1 MTGEGRR
8 GEVFRGQEG
17 KGQAVLEQLAELKR
31 GIVEIVSEEELVAK
45 LRKDRPLRIKVGFDP
60 TAPDIHL
67 GHTVVLQ
74 KMRQF
79 QDAGHDVI
87 CLIGDF
93 TGMIGD
99 PSGRSSTR
107 PPLTRAE
114 VLANA
119 KTYQEQV
126 KKILDP
132 NRTIMRFNSEW
143 MDNMVVSDFIK
154 LTSVQTVAR
163 MLERDDFK
171 KRFHAQHP
179 ISIHEF
185 LYPFVQG
192 YDSVAL
198 QADVELGGTDQVFN
212 LLMGREVQKAYGQ
225 EPQVIMTLPLLEGT
239 DGVQKMSK
247 SYDNYIGVD
256 EEPSDMYGKVMSV
269 SDGLMWKY
277 YELLSG
283 LHIPQIAAMKTAV
296 EEGSLHPMD
305 AKMKLAFEMVER
317 FHGKDP
323 AVSAQEG
330 FVKVFKSRQLPED
343 MPEISLEL
351 ERPWICAVLK
361 EAGLVG
367 GTSEARRMIA
377 QGAVHVDDAK
387 VTDAELVLAGGPHI
401 IKVGKRRFARVTL
414 S

>member
-239 DGVQKMSK
+239 AGVQKMSK

-256 EEPSDMYGKVMSV
+256 EAPSDMYGKVMSV

-305 AKMKLAFEMVER
+305 AKMQLAFEMVER
-317 FHGKDP
+317 FHGKDR

-377 QGAVHVDDAK
+377 QGAVHIDDAK

>member
-1 MTGEGRR
+1 M
-8 GEVFRGQEG
+8 
-17 KGQAVLEQLAELKR
+17 LEQLAELKR
-31 GIVEIVSEEELVAK
+31 GIVDIVSEEELIAK
-45 LRKDRPLRIKVGFDP
+45 LRKGRPLRVKVGFDP

-107 PPLTRAE
+107 PPLTRPE
-114 VLANA
+114 VLENA

-132 NRTIMRFNSEW
+132 AKTIMRFNSEW
-143 MDNMVVSDFIK
+143 MDPMVVSDFIK

-171 KRFHAQHP
+171 KRFQSQDP
-179 ISIHEF
+179 LSIHEF

-198 QADVELGGTDQVFN
+198 EADVELGGTDQVFN

-247 SYDNYIGVD
+247 SYNNYIGVD
-256 EEPSDMYGKVMSV
+256 EAPSDMYGKVMSI
-269 SDGLMWKY
+269 SDALMWKY

-283 LHIPQIAAMKTAV
+283 LHIPEIAQMKRAV
-296 EEGSLHPMD
+296 DAGSLHPMD

-317 FHGKDP
+317 FHGKGRAD
-323 AVSAQEG
+323 AAQDG
-330 FVKVFKSRQLPED
+330 FVKVFKSKEMPED
-343 MPEISLEL
+343 MPEVKLSLEK
-351 ERPWICAVLK
+351 PWICAVLK
-361 EAGLVG
+361 EAGLVA
-367 GTSEARRMIA
+367 GTSEARRLIA
-377 QGAVHVDDAK
+377 QGAVHIDDEK
-387 VTDAELVLAGGPHI
+387 ISDAELVLAKGSHI
-401 IKVGKRRFARVTL
+401 IKVGKRRFARVDL
-414 S
+414 Y

>member
-1 MTGEGRR
+1 MME
-8 GEVFRGQEG
+8 
-17 KGQAVLEQLAELKR
+17 AQLKEIKR
-31 GIVEIVSEEELVAK
+31 GIVDIVSEPELIAK
-45 LRKDRPLRIKVGFDP
+45 LKRGKPLKVKVGFDP

-119 KTYQEQV
+119 RTYQDQV

-132 NRTIMRFNSEW
+132 ARTIIRFNSEW

-154 LTSVQTVAR
+154 LTSIQTVAR

-171 KRFHAQHP
+171 KRFSQQHP

-185 LYPFVQG
+185 LYPFIQG

-198 QADVELGGTDQVFN
+198 EADIELGGTDQIFN
-212 LLMGREVQKAYGQ
+212 LYMGREVQKAFGQ
-225 EPQVIMTLPLLEGT
+225 EPQVVMTLPLLEGT

-247 SYDNYIGVD
+247 SYNNYIGVD
-256 EEPSDMYGKVMSV
+256 DAPSDMFGKVMSI
-269 SDGLMWKY
+269 SDELMWKY
-277 YELLSG
+277 YLLLSARPSDAITQLKQDVDLG
-283 LHIPQIAAMKTAV
+283 RA
-296 EEGSLHPMD
+296 HPMEV
-305 AKMKLAFEMVER
+305 KMAL
-317 FHGKDP
+317 
-323 AVSAQEG
+323 AQELVGRYHGPEKALQALDG
-330 FVKVFKSRQLPED
+330 FAKVFRSRELPDD
-343 MPEISLEL
+343 MPTFVLTMEK
-351 ERPWICAVLK
+351 PWICAILK
-361 EAGLVG
+361 ESGLAKS
-367 GTSEARRMIA
+367 TSEARRLIQ
-377 QGAVHVDDAK
+377 QGGIKLNEEKVDSDDL
-387 VTDAELVLAGGPHI
+387 TLMPGTYI
-401 IKVGKRRFARVTL
+401 IQAGKRRFAKVVIKGEGVV
-414 S
+414 

>member
-1 MTGEGRR
+1 MIRPFTKGALN
-8 GEVFRGQEG
+8 VFEQ
-17 KGQAVLEQLAELKR
+17 QLAELKR
-31 GIVEIVSEEELVAK
+31 GIVDIVSEAELIAK
-45 LRKDRPLRIKVGFDP
+45 LKKGRPLKIKVGFDP

-99 PSGRSSTR
+99 PSGRSATR
-107 PPLTRAE
+107 PPLTRQE
-114 VLANA
+114 VLENA
-119 KTYQEQV
+119 KTYQDQV

-132 NRTIMRFNSEW
+132 KRTIMRFNSEW
-143 MDNMVVSDFIK
+143 MDNMVVADFIK

-171 KRFHAQHP
+171 KRYQQQHP

-185 LYPFVQG
+185 LYPFIQG

-198 QADVELGGTDQVFN
+198 EADVELGGTDQVFN
-212 LLMGREVQKAYGQ
+212 LLMGREVQKAFGQ
-225 EPQVIMTLPLLEGT
+225 ETQVIMTLPLLEGT

-247 SYDNYIGVD
+247 SYNNYIGVD
-256 EEPSDMYGKVMSV
+256 DAPSEMYGKVMSITD
-269 SDGLMWKY
+269 SLMWKY
-277 YELLSG
+277 YELLSA
-283 LHIPQIAAMKTAV
+283 LHIPEIQEMKKAV
-296 EEGSLHPMD
+296 DAGSLHPMD
-305 AKMKLAFEMVER
+305 AKMKLAHEMVER
-317 FHGKDP
+317 FHGRVQADG
-323 AVSAQEG
+323 ARDG
-330 FVKVFKSRQLPED
+330 FVKVFKSKELPED
-343 MPEISLEL
+343 MPTVSLSM

-361 EAGLVG
+361 EAGLVS

-377 QGAVHVDDAK
+377 QGAVHIGDEK
-387 VTDAELVLAGGPHI
+387 ITDAEHVLAGGSHI
-401 IKVGKRRFARVTL
+401 IKVGKRRFARVEIA
-414 S
+414 

>member
-1 MTGEGRR
+1 
-8 GEVFRGQEG
+8 VFE
-17 KGQAVLEQLAELKR
+17 EQLTEIKR
-31 GIVEIVSEEELVAK
+31 GIVDIISEEELIAK
-45 LRKDRPLRIKVGFDP
+45 LKKGRPLRIKVGFDP

-107 PPLTRAE
+107 PPLTREE
-114 VLANA
+114 VLENA
-119 KTYQEQV
+119 KTYQAQV

-132 NRTIMRFNSEW
+132 EKTIMRFNSEW

-171 KRFHAQHP
+171 KRFQGQHP

-198 QADVELGGTDQVFN
+198 QADVELGGTDQIFN
-212 LLMGREVQKAYGQ
+212 LFMGRDVQKAYGM

-247 SYDNYIGVD
+247 SYNNYIGVD
-256 EEPSDMYGKVMSV
+256 DGPGDMFGKVMSIT
-269 SDGLMWKY
+269 DELMWKY

-283 LHIPQIAAMKTAV
+283 RTLARINEMKKDVDA
-296 EEGSLHPMD
+296 GRLHPME
-305 AKMKLAFEMVER
+305 AKMDLAQEMVER
-317 FHGKDP
+317 YHGKEQGE
-323 AVSAQEG
+323 AAREG
-330 FVKVFKSRQLPED
+330 FVKVFKSRELPED
-343 MPEISLEL
+343 MPEFTLAP

-367 GTSEARRMIA
+367 GTSEARRMIS
-377 QGAVHVDDAK
+377 QGAVHIDDLK
-387 VTDAELVLAGGPHI
+387 VTDAEYVLPKGSHI
-401 IKVGKRRFARVTL
+401 IKVGKRRFAKVTIA
-414 S
+414 

>member
-1 MTGEGRR
+1 MQG
-8 GEVFRGQEG
+8 G
-17 KGQAVLEQLAELKR
+17 KGHVVREQLAELKR
-31 GIVEIVSEEELVAK
+31 GIVDIVSEEELVAK
-45 LRKDRPLRIKVGFDP
+45 LKKGRPLRIKVGFDP

-79 QDAGHDVI
+79 QEAGHDVI

-114 VLANA
+114 VLENA
-119 KTYQEQV
+119 KTYQDQV

-132 NRTIMRFNSEW
+132 HKTIMRFNSEW

-171 KRFHAQHP
+171 KRFQSQHP

-247 SYDNYIGVD
+247 SYNNYIGVD
-256 EEPSDMYGKVMSV
+256 EAPSDMYGKVMSI
-269 SDGLMWKY
+269 SDTLMWKY

-283 LHIPQIAAMKTAV
+283 LHIPQIDEMRKAV
-296 EEGSLHPMD
+296 DAGSLHPMD
-305 AKMKLAFEMVER
+305 AKMRLAHEIVER
-317 FHGKDP
+317 FHGKARADE
-323 AVSAQEG
+323 AQDG
-330 FVKVFKSRQLPED
+330 FVKVFKSKGLPAD
-343 MPEISLEL
+343 MPEVKVSLDK
-351 ERPWICAVLK
+351 PWICAVLK
-361 EAGLVG
+361 EAGLVA

-377 QGAVHVDDAK
+377 QGAVHVNDEK
-387 VTDAELVLAGGPHI
+387 VADAELVLSGGTHV
-401 IKVGKRRFARVTL
+401 IKVGKRRFARIEIA
-414 S
+414 

>member
-1 MTGEGRR
+1 
-8 GEVFRGQEG
+8 VIQ
-17 KGQAVLEQLAELKR
+17 EQLVELKR
-31 GIVEIVSEEELVAK
+31 GTVEIVSEKELVAK
-45 LRKDRPLRIKVGFDP
+45 LKKGRPLKVKVGFDP

-107 PPLTRAE
+107 PPLTREE

-119 KTYQEQV
+119 RTYQDQV
-126 KKILDP
+126 RKILDP
-132 NRTIMRFNSEW
+132 GRTIVRFNSEW
-143 MDNMVVSDFIK
+143 MDPMVVSDFIK

-171 KRFHAQHP
+171 KRFQSQHP

-198 QADVELGGTDQVFN
+198 SADVELGGTDQVFN

-239 DGVQKMSK
+239 DGIQKMSK

-256 EEPSDMYGKVMSV
+256 EAPSEMYGKIMSI
-269 SDGLMWKY
+269 SDSLMWKY

-283 LHIPQIAAMKTAV
+283 LHVPEIEAKKQSVA
-296 EEGSLHPMD
+296 EGRLHPMD
-305 AKMKLAFEMVER
+305 AKMQLAFEMVER
-317 FHGKDP
+317 FHGMDQ
-323 AVSAQEG
+323 AQSAQEG
-330 FVKVFKSRQLPED
+330 FVNIFRSRELPEI
-343 MPEISLEL
+343 MPTVSLNL
-351 ERPWICAVLK
+351 EKPWICAVLK
-361 EAGLVG
+361 EAGLTA
-367 GTSEARRMIA
+367 GTSEARRLVS
-377 QGAVHVDDAK
+377 QGAVQLNGEK
-387 VTDAELVLAGGPHI
+387 VTDSDWVMPKGSYT
-401 IKVGKRRFARVTL
+401 IKVGKRRFARIEIA
-414 S
+414 

>member
-1 MTGEGRR
+1 MMEAQLREIKR
-8 GEVFRGQEG
+8 GVVDIVSEPELIE
-17 KGQAVLEQLAELKR
+17 KLKR
-31 GIVEIVSEEELVAK
+31 GK
-45 LRKDRPLRIKVGFDP
+45 PLKVKVGFDP

-119 KTYQEQV
+119 KTYQDQV

-132 NRTIMRFNSEW
+132 ARTIIRFNSEW

-154 LTSVQTVAR
+154 LTSIQTVAR

-185 LYPFVQG
+185 LYPFIQG

-198 QADVELGGTDQVFN
+198 EADIELGGTDQIFN
-212 LLMGREVQKAYGQ
+212 LYMGREVQKAFGQ
-225 EPQVIMTLPLLEGT
+225 EPQVVMTLPLLEGT

-247 SYDNYIGVD
+247 SYHNYIGVD
-256 EEPSDMYGKVMSV
+256 DAPSDMFGKVMSI
-269 SDGLMWKY
+269 SDDLMWKY
-277 YELLSG
+277 YLLLSARSSEM
-283 LHIPQIAAMKTAV
+283 IAQLRQDVDSGKA
-296 EEGSLHPMD
+296 HPMEV
-305 AKMKLAFEMVER
+305 KMALAQELVER
-317 FHGKDP
+317 YHGTEQALQARD
-323 AVSAQEG
+323 G
-330 FVKVFKSRQLPED
+330 FARVFRSHELPDD
-343 MPEISLEL
+343 MPVFQLTLEK
-351 ERPWICAVLK
+351 PWICAILK
-361 EAGLVG
+361 ESGLAKS
-367 GTSEARRMIA
+367 TSEARRLIQ
-377 QGAVHVDDAK
+377 QGGVKLNEEKIDNED
-387 VTDAELVLAGGPHI
+387 LNLAPGTYI
-401 IKVGKRRFARVTL
+401 IQVGKRRFAKVVIKG
-414 S
+414 

>member
-1 MTGEGRR
+1 M
-8 GEVFRGQEG
+8 
-17 KGQAVLEQLAELKR
+17 LEQQLAELKR
-31 GIVEIVSEEELVAK
+31 GIVDIVSEEELITK
-45 LRKDRPLRIKVGFDP
+45 LKKGRPLKIKVGFDP

-107 PPLTRAE
+107 PPLTRQE
-114 VLANA
+114 VLENA

-132 NRTIMRFNSEW
+132 KRTIMRFNSEW
-143 MDNMVVSDFIK
+143 MDNMVVADFIK

-171 KRFHAQHP
+171 KRFQSQHP

-198 QADVELGGTDQVFN
+198 EADVELGGTDQVFN
-212 LLMGREVQKAYGQ
+212 LLMGREVQKAYHQ

-247 SYDNYIGVD
+247 SYNNYIGVD
-256 EEPSDMYGKVMSV
+256 DTPSDMYGKVMSI
-269 SDGLMWKY
+269 SDELMWKY
-277 YELLSG
+277 YELLSSRT
-283 LHIPQIAAMKTAV
+283 IPQIEEMKKAV
-296 EEGSLHPMD
+296 ETSTLHPMD
-305 AKMKLAFEMVER
+305 AKMKLAYEMVER
-317 FHGKDP
+317 FHGRAHAD
-323 AVSAQEG
+323 AARDG
-330 FVKVFKSRQLPED
+330 FVKVFKSRELPED
-343 MPEISLEL
+343 MPVLTLNI

-361 EAGLVG
+361 EAGLVA
-367 GTSEARRMIA
+367 GTSEARRMIS
-377 QGAVHVDDAK
+377 QGAVQINEEKIIDG
-387 VTDAELVLAGGPHI
+387 EYVLPKGSHI
-401 IKVGKRRFARVTL
+401 IKVGKRRYARVEIV
-414 S
+414 

>member
-1 MTGEGRR
+1 MMIED
-8 GEVFRGQEG
+8 
-17 KGQAVLEQLAELKR
+17 QLRELKR
-31 GIVEIVSEEELVAK
+31 GIVDIVSEEELIAK
-45 LRKDRPLRIKVGFDP
+45 LKQGRPLRVKVGFDP

-79 QDAGHDVI
+79 QEAGHEVI

-114 VLANA
+114 VLENA

-132 NRTIMRFNSEW
+132 SKTIMACNSEW

-154 LTSVQTVAR
+154 LTSIQTVAR

-171 KRFHAQHP
+171 KRFQQQHP

-198 QADVELGGTDQVFN
+198 KADVELGGTDQIFN
-212 LLMGREVQKAYGQ
+212 LLMGRDVQKAFGQ
-225 EPQVIMTLPLLEGT
+225 EQQVVMTLPLLEGT

-247 SYDNYIGVD
+247 SYNNYIGVD
-256 EEPSDMYGKVMSV
+256 DSPSDMFGKIMSI
-269 SDGLMWKY
+269 SDTLMWKY
-277 YELLSG
+277 YELLSSRTLG
-283 LHIPQIAAMKTAV
+283 EIQELKDRVST
-296 EEGSLHPMD
+296 GSQHPME
-305 AKMKLAFEMVER
+305 AKMGLAHEIVER
-317 FHGKDP
+317 YHGRTEADL
-323 AVSAQEG
+323 ARES
-330 FVKVFKSRQLPED
+330 FVKAFKERSLPED
-343 MPEISLEL
+343 MPDIALEL
-351 ERPWICAVLK
+351 ERPWIGSVLK

-367 GTSEARRMIA
+367 STSEAKRLVA
-377 QGAVHVDDAK
+377 QGAVSIGDEK
-387 VTDAELVLAGGPHI
+387 VTDSDLVLTKGTFV
-401 IKVGKRRFARVTL
+401 IKVGKRRFARVTIA
-414 S
+414 

>member
-1 MTGEGRR
+1 MR
-8 GEVFRGQEG
+8 
-17 KGQAVLEQLAELKR
+17 EQIAELKR
-31 GIVEIVSEEELVAK
+31 GIVDIVSEEEFVNK
-45 LRKDRPLRIKVGFDP
+45 LRKGRPLKIKVGFDP

-107 PPLTRAE
+107 PPLTRQE

-119 KTYQEQV
+119 RTYQEQV

-171 KRFHAQHP
+171 KRFQAQHP

-198 QADVELGGTDQVFN
+198 EADVELGGTDQVFN

-247 SYDNYIGVD
+247 SYNNYIGVD
-256 EEPSDMYGKVMSV
+256 EAPSDMYGKVMSV
-269 SDGLMWKY
+269 SDSLMWKY

-283 LHIPQIAAMKTAV
+283 LHIPEIAAMKKAV
-296 EEGSLHPMD
+296 EAGGLHPMD

-317 FHGKDP
+317 FHGRDQ
-323 AVSAQEG
+323 AQAAQDG
-330 FVKVFKSRQLPED
+330 FVKVFKSRELPED
-343 MPEISLEL
+343 IPEVSLSLEK
-351 ERPWICAVLK
+351 PWICAVLK

-377 QGAVHVDDAK
+377 QGAVHIGDEK
-387 VTDAELVLAGGPHI
+387 VSDAELVLYRGTHI
-401 IKVGKRRFARVTL
+401 IKVGKRRFARVL
-414 S
+414 IA